1 LVVEIT
7 KILLD
12 KIDLSELFDDVINRA
27 KITLFQE
34 IIYRDF
40 INDLRDLEKFLEKY
54 SDSAYRFSLKPI
66 HEEYELSIYSINGY
80 IIGSILDSP
89 SEKIRGIDALRSFS
103 EKVGSDKI
111 VIEVYKL
118 PINVVEEIIGKD
130 NLEKIVSVSSTVA
143 EQHREVVEKKIVV
156 VEKAEEAGKR
166 VEEAIVETKG
176 IDYGKIKHDI
186 PEYIKRFGLDPLGVE
201 VVDEAEFVVVYVDVA
216 SPSLWIDLETLVYGV
231 ASRFL
236 EIIGSLKKVLK
247 VQVRLADKVKAIIFA
262 KPEDLRIA
270 KVIALLAEAFNDN
283 GIPINKTEQK
293 IVGNNLFIEIRAK
306 KPVYPDVSVSD
317 VIKSIYLKI
326 REIWGDNVEVT
337 VRIGMFTR
345 IRYP

>member
-1 LVVEIT
+1 MEIT

-34 IIYRDF
+34 IVHRGF
-40 INDLRDLEKFLEKY
+40 IDDLRDLEKFLEKY
-54 SDSAYRFSLKPI
+54 SDSAYRFSLKPV

-103 EKVGSDKI
+103 EKIGNDKI

-130 NLEKIVSVSSTVA
+130 NLEKIISISSAVA
-143 EQHREVVEKKIVV
+143 EQRREIVEKKIVEA
-156 VEKAEEAGKR
+156 EKAEE
-166 VEEAIVETKG
+166 VEKSIEETIVETKE
-176 IDYGKIKHDI
+176 IDYGKIRHDI
-186 PEYIKRFGLDPLGVE
+186 LEYVKRFGLDPLGVD

-216 SPSLWIDLETLVYGV
+216 SPPLWIDLETLVYGI

-236 EIIGSLKKVLK
+236 DIIGSLKKVLK

-262 KPEDLRIA
+262 KPEDLRVA

-283 GIPINKTEQK
+283 GIPINKTEHRV
-293 IVGNNLFIEIRAK
+293 VGNKLFIEIRAK

-317 VIKSIYLKI
+317 VIKSIYSKI
-326 REIWGDNVEVT
+326 REIWGDGVEIL

>member
-1 LVVEIT
+1 MEIT

-34 IIYRDF
+34 IVHRGF
-40 INDLRDLEKFLEKY
+40 INKNNLRGLEKILEKY
-54 SDSAYRFSLKPI
+54 SDGAYRFSLKPI

-89 SEKIRGIDALRSFS
+89 GEKIKGADALRSFS

-118 PINVVEEIIGKD
+118 PMNVLEEIIGKD
-130 NLEKIVSVSSTVA
+130 NLEKIISISSA
-143 EQHREVVEKKIVV
+143 IAKQRKEIEEKKIVEA
-156 VEKAEEAGKR
+156 EKIEEVKKSI
-166 VEEAIVETKG
+166 EETIVETKE
-176 IDYGKIKHDI
+176 IDYGKIRHDI
-186 PEYIKRFGLDPLGVE
+186 PEYIKRFGLDPLGVD

-216 SPSLWIDLETLVYGV
+216 SPPLWIDLETLVYGI

-236 EIIGSLKKVLK
+236 DIIGSMKKVLK

-262 KPEDLRIA
+262 KPEDLRVA

-283 GIPINKTEQK
+283 GIPINKTEHR
-293 IVGNNLFIEIRAK
+293 IVGNKLFVEIRAK

-317 VIKSIYLKI
+317 VIKSIYPKI
-326 REIWGDNVEVT
+326 REIWGNDVEVT